1 MDFKSHLGEVE
12 IKATTGQKG
21 IIATVA
27 GYFAA
32 FGNVD
37 SDGDIILPGAFAKT
51 IKERGPEGSNQIF
64 HLLQHDAWSV
74 LGKPTVLK
82 EDTFGLYF
90 ETPMPDTTIARDTVK
105 LYEAGIYNEHSIGYR
120 VISNS
125 EAIDADGQTVRY
137 LQELKLWE
145 GSTVTWG
152 ANPMT
157 PFVGMKSENSKD
169 VMDEIAKRLEKINK
183 AITDNHFSEKTM
195 NLLQIEIGV
204 ITEAIKQMRQSPT
217 DDVTIQEPYDPISF
231 LKAYDLGYNILNHFN
246 FE

>member
-1 MDFKSHLGEVE
+1 
-12 IKATTGQKG
+12 
-21 IIATVA
+21 
-27 GYFAA
+27 
-32 FGNVD
+32 
-37 SDGDIILPGAFAKT
+37 
-51 IKERGPEGSNQIF
+51 
-64 HLLQHDAWSV
+64 
-74 LGKPTVLK
+74 
-82 EDTFGLYF
+82 
-90 ETPMPDTTIARDTVK
+90 
-105 LYEAGIYNEHSIGYR
+105 
-120 VISNS
+120 
-125 EAIDADGQTVRY
+125 
-137 LQELKLWE
+137 
-145 GSTVTWG
+145 VTWG

-169 VMDEIAKRLEKINK
+169 VMDEIAQRLEKINK